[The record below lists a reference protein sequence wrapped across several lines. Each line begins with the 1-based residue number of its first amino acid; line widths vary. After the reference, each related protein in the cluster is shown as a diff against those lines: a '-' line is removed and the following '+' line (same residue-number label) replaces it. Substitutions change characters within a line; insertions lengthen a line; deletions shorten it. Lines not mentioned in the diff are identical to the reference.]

1 MATNNTSLK
10 DRYNAALREY
20 NCCKSLVGLYP
31 NQYTKPLEKAKK
43 ELDELKKQ
51 IQIAETANIIAAAV
65 DKATENQKKK
75 DSSEPVKVE
84 KKQEKKESKK
94 DSSEPVV
101 EKKQEEKKESESKKD
116 SNSHKEVK
124 SKEQQ
129 PKEEVKAA
137 KELSDEDIQEK
148 NIQEKNKI
156 EEAYLKK
163 HSPKPWKQFML
174 FSDEQMLS
182 AVKESGIKSIV
193 PLENYS
199 RSQLDA
205 VAWYISKY
213 PGDDR
218 MIYVPRLT
226 SKLEDILKSSK
237 YNFDDFDLV
246 IKEPNQWV
254 YISSELNAD
263 GKVIKL
269 AVPATVKKKVKII
282 PPEQEAQSEQIP
294 EQTIQQ
300 QIDSINPFLEL
311 QSNPGRLIPGYSSR

>member
-31 NQYTKPLEKAKK
+31 SQYTKPLEKAKK
-43 ELDELKKQ
+43 ELEAIKEEMR
-51 IQIAETANIIAAAV
+51 ITTTANIIAAAV
-65 DKATENQKKK
+65 DKAVEKQQKK

-116 SNSHKEVK
+116 SNPHKEIK
-124 SKEQQ
+124 SEEQ

-137 KELSDEDIQEK
+137 KELSDEDIQER

-213 PGDDR
+213 AGDDR
-218 MIYVPRLT
+218 TIYIPRLT

-282 PPEQEAQSEQIP
+282 PPEQEAQPEQIP
-294 EQTIQQ
+294 EQPIQTNPEY
-300 QIDSINPFLEL
+300 SINPFLAF
-311 QSNPGRLIPGYSSR
+311 QNNPGRLIPGYSSR

>member
-51 IQIAETANIIAAAV
+51 IHIAETANIIAVAV
-65 DKATENQKKK
+65 EKTIENQQKKDEYVELIEVPIKKK
-75 DSSEPVKVE
+75 QE
-84 KKQEKKESKK
+84 KKEKKESKK
-94 DSSEPVV
+94 D
-101 EKKQEEKKESESKKD
+101 D
-116 SNSHKEVK
+116 STSQKTTDNK
-124 SKEQQ
+124 Q

-137 KELSDEDIQEK
+137 KELTDENIQEK
-148 NIQEKNKI
+148 NIQEKNKV

-205 VAWYISKY
+205 IAWYISKY

-218 MIYVPRLT
+218 IIYVPRLT

-246 IKEPNQWV
+246 IKELNQWV
-254 YISSELNAD
+254 SISSELNAD

-269 AVPATVKKKVKII
+269 AVPIATKKKVKII

-300 QIDSINPFLEL
+300 QIDSINPFLAL
-311 QSNPGRLIPGYSSR
+311 QNNPGRLIPGYSSR

>member
-1 MATNNTSLK
+1 
-10 DRYNAALREY
+10 
-20 NCCKSLVGLYP
+20 
-31 NQYTKPLEKAKK
+31 
-43 ELDELKKQ
+43 
-51 IQIAETANIIAAAV
+51 
-65 DKATENQKKK
+65 
-75 DSSEPVKVE
+75 
-84 KKQEKKESKK
+84 
-94 DSSEPVV
+94 
-101 EKKQEEKKESESKKD
+101 
-116 SNSHKEVK
+116 
-124 SKEQQ
+124 
-129 PKEEVKAA
+129 
-137 KELSDEDIQEK
+137 
-148 NIQEKNKI
+148 
-156 EEAYLKK
+156 
-163 HSPKPWKQFML
+163 ML

-282 PPEQEAQSEQIP
+282 PPEQEAQSEQMP

-300 QIDSINPFLEL
+300 QIDSINPFLAL
-311 QSNPGRLIPGYSSR
+311 QNNPGRLIPGYSSR